1 MELEIYQVEERQIK
15 SVWSYSVDILQLEL
29 LMISNIKIKTHLKY
43 SNFNII
49 FPWEYYDIPKVYAW
63 EKTAVR
69 VPLCE
74 KYVSVIFIVGN
85 GGEVFQS
92 ADF

>member
-1 MELEIYQVEERQIK
+1 MELEIYQVEDRQIK

-29 LMISNIKIKTHLKY
+29 LMISNIKINTHLKH
-43 SNFNII
+43 SDFNII
-49 FPWEYYDIPKVYAW
+49 FPWKCYDIPKVYAW

-69 VPLCE
+69 APLCE
-74 KYVSVIFIVGN
+74 KYVFVIFMVGN
-85 GGEVFQS
+85 RGEVFQS